1 MSHPRTKS
9 PTHWISA
16 RIGVLVFIISADH
29 MYMGMSGNHKGD
41 DLQEAAALGAEHEEA
56 NIVTSLAVA
65 GIPMPS
71 KSNEGSVRSSKASS
85 LFGSSG
91 PASLKSEASTRS
103 GRLES
108 RAAPMQVL
116 HLNI

>member
-1 MSHPRTKS
+1 MVMSR
-9 PTHWISA
+9 
-16 RIGVLVFIISADH
+16 
-29 MYMGMSGNHKGD
+29 NHGGEIV
-41 DLQEAAALGAEHEEA
+41 QEAAALGAEHEEA

-65 GIPMPS
+65 GIPMPN
-71 KSNEGSVRSSKASS
+71 KSNEGSVRSSRASS

-91 PASLKSEASTRS
+91 PASLKSEASVKS
-103 GRLES
+103 GHLQS

>member
-1 MSHPRTKS
+1 MRMAMCCKHE
-9 PTHWISA
+9 
-16 RIGVLVFIISADH
+16 
-29 MYMGMSGNHKGD
+29 GD

-71 KSNEGSVRSSKASS
+71 KSNGGSVRSSKASS

-91 PASLKSEASTRS
+91 PASLKSEASARS
-103 GRLES
+103 GRLQS
-108 RAAPMQVL
+108 RAASMQML